1 MYHLIDSSA
10 WLEYFAGS
18 EIAAPL
24 DPIME
29 DPSKILLSPLTI
41 SEVFRSLLQQTT
53 ASNALR
59 SVAHMQAATT
69 IAIDEELSLSAAR
82 LGVKNELHLFD
93 CYHLAICKRYD
104 AQFWTTNEDLARLPQ
119 VQILKPKNELKSF
132 RLYR

>member
-1 MYHLIDSSA
+1 MFHLIDTSA

-18 EIAAPL
+18 ELAAPL

-29 DPSKILLSPLTI
+29 DPSKILVSPLII

-59 SVAHMQAATT
+59 CVAHMQCGHTVQ
-69 IAIDEELSLSAAR
+69 IDDELSLSAAR

-93 CYHLAICKRYD
+93 CYHLALCKRYE

-119 VQILKPKNELKSF
+119 VQLLKAKNDLRSF

>member
-59 SVAHMQAATT
+59 CVAHMQAATT
-69 IAIDEELSLSAAR
+69 IAIDEEISLSAAR

-93 CYHLAICKRYD
+93 CYHLAICKRYE
-104 AQFWTTNEDLARLPQ
+104 AQFWTTNEDLARLPH